1 MAPWPSPSNT
11 PDVASTPTAMP
22 AGAPTATPTTGVHW
36 VVDFSTMGDA
46 LTLVTLILQCL
57 AFLMLVWAVTLVVPS
72 VRRNSSKF
80 WKASLVGTVLL
91 VPVPLFEVAFTL
103 SMWSVQSLWP
113 FPPYVTLIGDVL
125 VRAGYGLITV
135 CRFWRL
141 KLISP
146 EHPTRATMLFR
157 GASALILVVTL
168 ASLGSS
174 FALRFTEW
182 SHHAYGVDV
191 HASVPDAAVLA
202 RRNDDRLVGFV
213 TFMTVHLANLI
224 TDILFFKTILSSMSA
239 TRMTS
244 RDWIA
249 LTLPY
254 AAPVATTAAYVVV
267 LVVSFVRPDT
277 PYVIFFSIALNRL
290 APAIETFLFFR
301 FSVAHTRRLL
311 QAGSSSGGN
320 AGARTTPAS
329 GGALGS
335 KLMSASVAS
344 RAPVST
350 ASGTWPISK
359 SNLQPQSSKR
369 DQLALDMRVSPPIQ
383 WNGSSTASASPTT
396 PGSAAGAAAPW
407 SPAFAPAAEGE
418 QQQEGR
424 TRW

>member
-1 MAPWPSPSNT
+1 MPL
-11 PDVASTPTAMP
+11 ASTPSP
-22 AGAPTATPTTGVHW
+22 TPTTGLHW
-36 VVDFSTMGDA
+36 VVDFTTMGDA
-46 LTLVTLILQCL
+46 LTLFTFILQCL
-57 AFLMLVWAVTLVVPS
+57 AFLMLVWAVTLVLPS

-80 WKASLVGTVLL
+80 WKASLVGTILL

-103 SMWSVQSLWP
+103 SMWSAQSLWS
-113 FPPYVTLIGDVL
+113 FPPYVTLIGDVF

-146 EHPTRATMLFR
+146 EHPARATMLFR
-157 GASALILVVTL
+157 AASALILIATL

-174 FALRFTEW
+174 FALRLTETT
-182 SHHAYGVDV
+182 HRAYGVDI
-191 HASVPDAAVLA
+191 HSTTPDPVVLA
-202 RRNDDRLVGFV
+202 RRNDDRLVGFI
-213 TFMTVHLANLI
+213 TFMTVHLANLV

-239 TRMTS
+239 ARMAS

-254 AAPVATTAAYVVV
+254 AAPVAATAVYVAT
-267 LVVSFVRPDT
+267 LIVSFVRPDT

-290 APAIETFLFFR
+290 APAIETVLFFR

-311 QAGSSSGGN
+311 QAGGSCGN
-320 AGARTTPAS
+320 AARTAPGTTS
-329 GGALGS
+329 GALGS
-335 KLMSASVAS
+335 KPTALSALS

-350 ASGTWPISK
+350 ATGTWPSK
-359 SNLQPQSSKR
+359 SDLPTAPPAKR
-369 DQLALDMRVSPPIQ
+369 DQLVLDMRVSPPIQ
-383 WNGSSTASASPTT
+383 WPGSSTASPSPTT
-396 PGSAAGAAAPW
+396 PGAAAPW

-418 QQQEGR
+418 EREQGVR

>member
-11 PDVASTPTAMP
+11 PDTASTPVAVP
-22 AGAPTATPTTGVHW
+22 IAAPTPSPTEGVHW
-36 VVDFSTMGDA
+36 VVDFSTTGDA

-72 VRRNSSKF
+72 MRRNSSKF

-103 SMWSVQSLWP
+103 SMWSAQSLWP

-125 VRAGYGLITV
+125 VRAGYGVITV

-141 KLISP
+141 KLITP
-146 EHPTRATMLFR
+146 EHPARATMLFR
-157 GASALILVVTL
+157 CASALILVVTL

-174 FALRFTEW
+174 FALRLTEW
-182 SHHAYGVDV
+182 THRAYGVNI
-191 HASVPDAAVLA
+191 HATTPDPEVIA
-202 RRNDDRLVGFV
+202 RRNDDRLVGFI
-213 TFMTVHLANLI
+213 TFMAVHLANLV

-249 LTLPY
+249 LSLPY
-254 AAPVATTAAYVVV
+254 AAPVAATAAYVVV
-267 LVVSFVRPDT
+267 LVVSFVKPDT

-311 QAGSSSGGN
+311 QAGESSGGHH
-320 AGARTTPAS
+320 GARTMAVS
-329 GGALGS
+329 GAVGS
-335 KLMSASVAS
+335 KPMSASAAS

-350 ASGTWPISK
+350 ASGSWPSK
-359 SNLQPQSSKR
+359 SDLPMAPATKR

-383 WNGSSTASASPTT
+383 WLATGSSTASPTT
-396 PGSAAGAAAPW
+396 PGSAGGAAAPW

-418 QQQEGR
+418 HQQGAR